1 MSALSASN
9 QLMLLSSR
17 LNLNSEDSQR
27 FTALLKTVDD
37 WEQAVPHTSAVADK
51 H

>member
-17 LNLNSEDSQR
+17 LNLNSDDIQR
-27 FTALLKTVDD
+27 FTALLKTVDN

>member
-9 QLMLLSSR
+9 ELMLLSSC
-17 LNLNSEDSQR
+17 LNLKSEDSQR
-27 FTALLKTVDD
+27 FTALLKAVDD
-37 WEQAVPHTSAVADK
+37 WEQAVPHTFTVADK